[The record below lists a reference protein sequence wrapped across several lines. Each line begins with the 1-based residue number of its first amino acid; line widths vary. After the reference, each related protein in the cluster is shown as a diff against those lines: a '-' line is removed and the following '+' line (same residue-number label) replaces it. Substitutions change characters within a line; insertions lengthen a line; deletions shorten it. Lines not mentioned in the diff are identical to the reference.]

1 MDLDRALLVI
11 LLTIGGV
18 VLFNIILYLST
29 RRGNDVTTIN
39 MLRKA
44 ARRARNPWEDEDS
57 ALRELSEIVAGL
69 QKKDEGDKSSD
80 ELTNNNDR

>member
-57 ALRELSEIVAGL
+57 ALRELSDIVAGL
-69 QKKDEGDKSSD
+69 KAKDEEGKSSD
-80 ELTNNNDR
+80 ELTNNND